1 MDQGALSQKKLGGKM
16 GEELRKGLGG
26 AATFGMHINKII

>member
-26 AATFGMHINKII
+26 WQHLECT